1 MPIIPALLLCIA
13 VALFRRSEKAV
24 VEGPK
29 PDVPLRLLR
38 WAAGLLSAQR
48 HEWGQAMLGEL
59 DHIDGRARRWRFA
72 IGCVVAALL
81 LPPWGRAG
89 AGVLAMLAVAIG
101 GVGVYASVL
110 THYGLGGGSWIGV
123 GIVSVLLLGF
133 TLAAVPL
140 LRRPGV
146 AVPGLLGGVFVA
158 LTWIAMSGFGFVSF
172 ITRVWPAWAVPL
184 LFLVLP
190 AAVGVMGTLW
200 RGSAVAGRRTAR
212 LAAITA
218 GLGVYLYGTIAV
230 AHVGAGGPPDDS
242 GFSIGY
248 IINDRL
254 GNNMIFYLLL
264 LPLVTATVGWAA
276 SAALAHMRPQLVA
289 ADLVSFETYGVASPM
304 PAAVGSAG
312 VAATAPRTRHVVLQY
327 GLVGAAAL
335 LVAATMLVG

>member
-1 MPIIPALLLCIA
+1 MLIIPALLLCIG
-13 VALFRRSEKAV
+13 VALFRRSENNV
-24 VEGPK
+24 VEGRK

-38 WAAGLLSAQR
+38 WAAGLLSEQR

-59 DHIDGRARRWRFA
+59 DHIEGRARRWRFA

-89 AGVLAMLAVAIG
+89 AAVLAMLAVAIG
-101 GVGVYASVL
+101 GVGVYAFVL
-110 THYGLGGGSWIGV
+110 THYGLGGGSWLGV

-158 LTWIAMSGFGFVSF
+158 LTWIAISGFGFMNFV
-172 ITRVWPAWAVPL
+172 IRVWPAWTVPL
-184 LFLVLP
+184 LFFVLP

-200 RGSAVAGRRTAR
+200 RGNAAAGRRIAR
-212 LAAITA
+212 LAAISA
-218 GLGVYLYGTIAV
+218 GLAVYLYGTIAV

-242 GFSIGY
+242 GFTVGY
-248 IINDRL
+248 IIDDRL

-264 LPLVTATVGWAA
+264 FPLVTATFGWAA

-289 ADLVSFETYGVASPM
+289 ADLVSFESYGVASPS
-304 PAAVGSAG
+304 PVVVGSG
-312 VAATAPRTRHVVLQY
+312 VSVTAAPRTRHVVLQY
-327 GLVGAAAL
+327 GLVATAAL
-335 LVAATMLVG
+335 LVGATLLVG